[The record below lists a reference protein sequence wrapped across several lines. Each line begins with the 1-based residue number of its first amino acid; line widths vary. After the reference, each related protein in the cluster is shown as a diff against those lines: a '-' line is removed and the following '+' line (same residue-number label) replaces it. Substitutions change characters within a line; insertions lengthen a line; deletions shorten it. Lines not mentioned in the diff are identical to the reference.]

1 VGQTLVAAATAT
13 PAEARQG
20 LKSGSM
26 SNLTLILIKIA
37 YLAVLWLFVLMAV
50 GVISTDLFG
59 ARKKAKKKKPRPRPR
74 TAPPGRAPTS
84 ESPRPQ
90 PQRQRRN
97 EPSVL
102 AVTQGPLTG
111 ATVDLA
117 SQPIL
122 IGRAPDSTLVIT
134 DDYAS
139 GRHARVYSDNGRWF
153 VEDLNSTNG
162 TYLGQQKLN
171 RPQPI
176 TVGQPIRIGKTV
188 LELRK

>member
-1 VGQTLVAAATAT
+1 MAAPMTAT
-13 PAEARQG
+13 PAGARQG
-20 LKSGSM
+20 LKSSSM

-37 YLAVLWLFVLMAV
+37 YLAVLWLFILMAI
-50 GVISTDLFG
+50 GVVRTDLFG
-59 ARKKAKKKKPRPRPR
+59 PSKRKPRKKPRPAARPAQR
-74 TAPPGRAPTS
+74 GGGTPSHSGAAPAR
-84 ESPRPQ
+84 

-102 AVTQGPLTG
+102 AVTGGPLTG
-111 ATVDLA
+111 TTVPLA

>member
-1 VGQTLVAAATAT
+1 MVAAQMTAI

-20 LKSGSM
+20 LKSSSM
-26 SNLTLILIKIA
+26 SNLTLILIKIV
-37 YLAVLWLFVLMAV
+37 YLAGLWLFVLTAI
-50 GVISTDLFG
+50 GVIRTDLFG
-59 ARKKAKKKKPRPRPR
+59 SKKKPRRNPRPA
-74 TAPPGRAPTS
+74 APRRDRDPSPSYSSAQPARPPRA
-84 ESPRPQ
+84 
-90 PQRQRRN
+90 RRN
-97 EPSVL
+97 EPTALV
-102 AVTQGPLTG
+102 VTQGSLKGTS
-111 ATVDLA
+111 VDLA

>member
-1 VGQTLVAAATAT
+1 MTAT

-20 LKSGSM
+20 LKSSSM

-37 YLAVLWLFVLMAV
+37 YLAVLWLFVLTAV
-50 GVISTDLFG
+50 GVIRTDLFG
-59 ARKKAKKKKPRPRPR
+59 PSKKKTRKKSRPAPRPAPR
-74 TAPPGRAPTS
+74 RETRGEPSPQPQS
-84 ESPRPQ
+84 HSPRPQ
-90 PQRQRRN
+90 RSRRN
-97 EPSVL
+97 EPTTLV
-102 AVTQGPLTG
+102 VTQGSLKGTTINLG
-111 ATVDLA
+111 

-139 GRHARVYSDNGRWF
+139 GRHARVYSENGRWF

>member
-1 VGQTLVAAATAT
+1 MTAT

-20 LKSGSM
+20 LKSSSM

-50 GVISTDLFG
+50 GVIRTDLFG
-59 ARKKAKKKKPRPRPR
+59 QSKKKAKKKPRPSARP
-74 TAPPGRAPTS
+74 APRRAPS
-84 ESPRPQ
+84 SAQQPRPQ
-90 PQRQRRN
+90 RQRQRRN
-97 EPSVL
+97 DPTVL
-102 AVTQGPLTG
+102 AVTQGPLSGT
-111 ATVDLA
+111 TVDLA

>member
-1 VGQTLVAAATAT
+1 
-13 PAEARQG
+13 
-20 LKSGSM
+20 M

-50 GVISTDLFG
+50 GVIRTDLFG
-59 ARKKAKKKKPRPRPR
+59 QSKKKAKKKPRPSARP
-74 TAPPGRAPTS
+74 APRRAPS
-84 ESPRPQ
+84 SAQQPRPQ
-90 PQRQRRN
+90 RQRQRRN
-97 EPSVL
+97 DPTVL
-102 AVTQGPLTG
+102 AVTQGPLSGT
-111 ATVDLA
+111 TVDLA

>member
-1 VGQTLVAAATAT
+1 MTAT

-20 LKSGSM
+20 LKSSSM

-50 GVISTDLFG
+50 GVIRTDLFG
-59 ARKKAKKKKPRPRPR
+59 QSKKKPRKKPRPAAR
-74 TAPPGRAPTS
+74 PAPRRAPS
-84 ESPRPQ
+84 SSQARPQ
-90 PQRQRRN
+90 RPRRKESN
-97 EPSVL
+97 EPTVL

-111 ATVDLA
+111 TTVNLS

-153 VEDLNSTNG
+153 VEDLKSTNG

>member
-1 VGQTLVAAATAT
+1 
-13 PAEARQG
+13 
-20 LKSGSM
+20 M
-26 SNLTLILIKIA
+26 SNLTLILIKVA
-37 YLAVLWLFVLMAV
+37 YLVVLWLFVLMAV
-50 GVISTDLFG
+50 GVINTDLFG
-59 ARKKAKKKKPRPRPR
+59 QKKKKKGKQKPRPAARS
-74 TAPPGRAPTS
+74 APPRSAS
-84 ESPRPQ
+84 SQSPRPS
-90 PQRQRRN
+90 RARRN
-97 EPSVL
+97 EPTVL
-102 AVTQGPLTG
+102 AVTQGSLTG
-111 ATVDLA
+111 TTVDLG

>member
-1 VGQTLVAAATAT
+1 MTAT

-20 LKSGSM
+20 LKSSSM

-50 GVISTDLFG
+50 GVIRTDLFG
-59 ARKKAKKKKPRPRPR
+59 QSKKKAKKKPRSSSARPAQR
-74 TAPPGRAPTS
+74 RAPS
-84 ESPRPQ
+84 SAQARPQ
-90 PQRQRRN
+90 RPRRN
-97 EPSVL
+97 EPTVL
-102 AVTQGPLTG
+102 AVTQGPLSGT
-111 ATVDLA
+111 TVNLTA
-117 SQPIL
+117 QPVL

-139 GRHARVYSDNGRWF
+139 GRHARVYSENGRWF

>member
-1 VGQTLVAAATAT
+1 MTAT

-20 LKSGSM
+20 LKSSSM

-50 GVISTDLFG
+50 GVIRTDLFG
-59 ARKKAKKKKPRPRPR
+59 QSKRKSKKKPRP
-74 TAPPGRAPTS
+74 
-84 ESPRPQ
+84 SPRP
-90 PQRQRRN
+90 PQRRPAASSSSSSQARPQRARRN
-97 EPSVL
+97 EPTVL
-102 AVTQGPLTG
+102 AVTQGSLAGT
-111 ATVDLA
+111 TVDLA

-139 GRHARVYSDNGRWF
+139 GRHARVYSENGRWF

>member
-1 VGQTLVAAATAT
+1 MTAT

-20 LKSGSM
+20 LKSSSM

-50 GVISTDLFG
+50 GVIRTDLFG
-59 ARKKAKKKKPRPRPR
+59 QSKKKAKKKPRPAARPPQR
-74 TAPPGRAPTS
+74 RAS
-84 ESPRPQ
+84 SSQER

-97 EPSVL
+97 DPSVL

-111 ATVDLA
+111 TTVNLA

-139 GRHARVYSDNGRWF
+139 GRHARVYSENGRWF

-171 RPQPI
+171 RPQTI

>member
-1 VGQTLVAAATAT
+1 MAAPMTAT

-20 LKSGSM
+20 LKSSSM

-50 GVISTDLFG
+50 GVIRTDLFG
-59 ARKKAKKKKPRPRPR
+59 QSKKKAKKKARPAARP
-74 TAPPGRAPTS
+74 
-84 ESPRPQ
+84 
-90 PQRQRRN
+90 PQRRAASSQSARAQKPRRN
-97 EPSVL
+97 EPSIL
-102 AVTQGPLTG
+102 AVTQGPLSGT
-111 ATVDLA
+111 TVNLA

>member
-1 VGQTLVAAATAT
+1 MTAT

-20 LKSGSM
+20 LKSSSM

-50 GVISTDLFG
+50 GVIRTDLFG
-59 ARKKAKKKKPRPRPR
+59 QSKKKTKKKPRPPARP
-74 TAPPGRAPTS
+74 APRRAPS
-84 ESPRPQ
+84 SAQQAR

-97 EPSVL
+97 DPSVL
-102 AVTQGPLTG
+102 AVTQGPLSGT
-111 ATVDLA
+111 TVDLA

-139 GRHARVYSDNGRWF
+139 GRHARVYSESGRWF

>member
-1 VGQTLVAAATAT
+1 MAAPMTAT

-20 LKSGSM
+20 LKSSSM

-59 ARKKAKKKKPRPRPR
+59 QSKKKSRKKKPRSAPRPTPR
-74 TAPPGRAPTS
+74 RSPSSSQGRS
-84 ESPRPQ
+84 RVS
-90 PQRQRRN
+90 RN
-97 EPSVL
+97 EPTVL

-111 ATVDLA
+111 TTVNLS

-139 GRHARVYSDNGRWF
+139 GRHARVYTESGRWF

>member
-1 VGQTLVAAATAT
+1 MVAAATAT

-20 LKSGSM
+20 LKSSSM

-59 ARKKAKKKKPRPRPR
+59 ARKKAKKKPRQRAR
-74 TAPPGRAPTS
+74 TAPPSRAAAS
-84 ESPRPQ
+84 EPPRQ
-90 PQRQRRN
+90 RPQRQRRN

-111 ATVDLA
+111 TTVDLA

-139 GRHARVYSDNGRWF
+139 GRHARVYADNGRWF

>member
-1 VGQTLVAAATAT
+1 
-13 PAEARQG
+13 
-20 LKSGSM
+20 M

-50 GVISTDLFG
+50 GVIRTDLFG
-59 ARKKAKKKKPRPRPR
+59 PKKRKKPQQQRSRASARPAPRRS
-74 TAPPGRAPTS
+74 A
-84 ESPRPQ
+84 SPRPA
-90 PQRQRRN
+90 RSRRN
-97 EPSVL
+97 EPTVL
-102 AVTQGPLTG
+102 AISQGPLAGT
-111 ATVDLA
+111 TVDLG

-139 GRHARVYSDNGRWF
+139 GRHARVYPDNGRWF

>member
-1 VGQTLVAAATAT
+1 MAAPMTAT

-20 LKSGSM
+20 LKSSSM

-59 ARKKAKKKKPRPRPR
+59 QSKRKSRKKKPRSAAPRP
-74 TAPPGRAPTS
+74 APRRSPSSSQGRSRAS
-84 ESPRPQ
+84 
-90 PQRQRRN
+90 RN
-97 EPSVL
+97 EPTVL

-111 ATVDLA
+111 TTINLS

-139 GRHARVYSDNGRWF
+139 GRHARVYTESGRWF

>member
-1 VGQTLVAAATAT
+1 MAAPMTAT

-20 LKSGSM
+20 LKSSSM

-50 GVISTDLFG
+50 GVIRTDLFG
-59 ARKKAKKKKPRPRPR
+59 QSKKKTKKKPRPSARP
-74 TAPPGRAPTS
+74 APRRARS
-84 ESPRPQ
+84 SAQQPR

-97 EPSVL
+97 DPTVL
-102 AVTQGPLTG
+102 AVTQGPLSGT
-111 ATVDLA
+111 TVDLA

>member
-1 VGQTLVAAATAT
+1 
-13 PAEARQG
+13 
-20 LKSGSM
+20 M

-37 YLAVLWLFVLMAV
+37 YLAVLWLFILMAI
-50 GVISTDLFG
+50 GVIRTDLFG
-59 ARKKAKKKKPRPRPR
+59 PSKRKARKPRPAARP
-74 TAPPGRAPTS
+74 APRRSAPS
-84 ESPRPQ
+84 HSSARPQ
-90 PQRQRRN
+90 RSRRSG
-97 EPSVL
+97 PSVL
-102 AVTQGPLTG
+102 AVTQGPLSGT
-111 ATVDLA
+111 TVQLG

-139 GRHARVYSDNGRWF
+139 GRHARVYSENGRWF

>member
-1 VGQTLVAAATAT
+1 
-13 PAEARQG
+13 
-20 LKSGSM
+20 M

-59 ARKKAKKKKPRPRPR
+59 PSKRKARKKRPRPQ
-74 TAPPGRAPTS
+74 
-84 ESPRPQ
+84 PRPASHGGQ
-90 PQRQRRN
+90 PKQAAPARQQRPQRQRRN
-97 EPSVL
+97 EPTIL
-102 AVTQGPLTG
+102 AVTQGSLAGT
-111 ATVDLA
+111 TVDLSA
-117 SQPIL
+117 QPIL

-139 GRHARVYSDNGRWF
+139 GRHARVYSEGGRWF

>member
-1 VGQTLVAAATAT
+1 MTAT
-13 PAEARQG
+13 PAGARQG
-20 LKSGSM
+20 LKSSSM

-37 YLAVLWLFVLMAV
+37 YLAVLWLFILMAI
-50 GVISTDLFG
+50 GVVRTDLFG
-59 ARKKAKKKKPRPRPR
+59 PSKRQPKKKPRPAARQAPR
-74 TAPPGRAPTS
+74 GGGTPSHSGAAPAR
-84 ESPRPQ
+84 

-97 EPSVL
+97 EPSML

-111 ATVDLA
+111 TTIPLA

>member
-1 VGQTLVAAATAT
+1 
-13 PAEARQG
+13 
-20 LKSGSM
+20 M

-50 GVISTDLFG
+50 GVIRTDLFG
-59 ARKKAKKKKPRPRPR
+59 PKKKKKPRQRSRASERPAPRR
-74 TAPPGRAPTS
+74 SA
-84 ESPRPQ
+84 SPRPA
-90 PQRQRRN
+90 RSRRN
-97 EPSVL
+97 EPTVL
-102 AVTQGPLTG
+102 AISQGPLAG
-111 ATVDLA
+111 ATVDLG

-139 GRHARVYSDNGRWF
+139 GRHARVYPDNGRWF

>member
-1 VGQTLVAAATAT
+1 
-13 PAEARQG
+13 
-20 LKSGSM
+20 M

-50 GVISTDLFG
+50 GVIRTDLFG
-59 ARKKAKKKKPRPRPR
+59 PTKKKKKPQQKPRPSPAR
-74 TAPPGRAPTS
+74 PAPRRGVPSR
-84 ESPRPQ
+84 SPRP
-90 PQRQRRN
+90 RRN
-97 EPSVL
+97 EPTVL
-102 AVTQGPLTG
+102 AISQGPLSGT
-111 ATVDLA
+111 TVNLS

>member
-1 VGQTLVAAATAT
+1 
-13 PAEARQG
+13 
-20 LKSGSM
+20 M

-50 GVISTDLFG
+50 GVIRTDLFG
-59 ARKKAKKKKPRPRPR
+59 PKKKKNPRKKPRPSARP
-74 TAPPGRAPTS
+74 APRRGAPS
-84 ESPRPQ
+84 RSPRP
-90 PQRQRRN
+90 RRN
-97 EPSVL
+97 EPTVL
-102 AVTQGPLTG
+102 AVSQGPLSGT
-111 ATVDLA
+111 TVNLS

>member
-1 VGQTLVAAATAT
+1 MAAPMTAT

-20 LKSGSM
+20 LKSSSM

-59 ARKKAKKKKPRPRPR
+59 QSKRKSRKKKSRPAPRPAQRR
-74 TAPPGRAPTS
+74 SSSSSQGRSQRAP
-84 ESPRPQ
+84 
-90 PQRQRRN
+90 RN
-97 EPSVL
+97 EPTVL

-111 ATVDLA
+111 TTVNLS

-139 GRHARVYSDNGRWF
+139 GRHARVYTESGRWF

-162 TYLGQQKLN
+162 TYFGQQKLN

>member
-1 VGQTLVAAATAT
+1 
-13 PAEARQG
+13 
-20 LKSGSM
+20 M
-26 SNLTLILIKIA
+26 SNLTLILIKVA
-37 YLAVLWLFVLMAV
+37 YLVVLWLFVLMAV
-50 GVISTDLFG
+50 GVINTDLFG
-59 ARKKAKKKKPRPRPR
+59 QKKKKKGKKKPRPAARSAPR
-74 TAPPGRAPTS
+74 RSAS
-84 ESPRPQ
+84 SQSPRPS
-90 PQRQRRN
+90 RARRN
-97 EPSVL
+97 EPTVL
-102 AVTQGPLTG
+102 AVTQGSLTG
-111 ATVDLA
+111 TTVDLG
-117 SQPIL
+117 SHPIL

-139 GRHARVYSDNGRWF
+139 GRHARVYPDNGRWF

>member
-1 VGQTLVAAATAT
+1 MTAT

-20 LKSGSM
+20 LKSSSM

-37 YLAVLWLFVLMAV
+37 YLAVLWLFVLTAI
-50 GVISTDLFG
+50 GVIRTDLFG
-59 ARKKAKKKKPRPRPR
+59 SSKKKPRRKPRP
-74 TAPPGRAPTS
+74 APRSAPRREAPAS
-84 ESPRPQ
+84 SHPPRP
-90 PQRQRRN
+90 PRSRRN
-97 EPSVL
+97 EPTALV
-102 AVTQGPLTG
+102 VTQGSLKGT
-111 ATVDLA
+111 TVDLG